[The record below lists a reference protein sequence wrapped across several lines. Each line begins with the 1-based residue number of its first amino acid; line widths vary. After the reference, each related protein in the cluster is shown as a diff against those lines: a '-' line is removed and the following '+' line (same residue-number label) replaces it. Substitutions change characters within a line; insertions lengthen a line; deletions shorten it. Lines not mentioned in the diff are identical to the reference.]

1 MKFTTSRRPLLAVF
15 ACCLIVVISGCSS
28 SKKTSATSSPSSA
41 GSSTAASTSSA
52 ASAAATTA
60 ATGSAPASGAAATGS
75 TAAGG
80 NPIKIAVIDAQSGQ
94 SSSLG
99 KWEYDGVKLA
109 VDQANASGGVDGRK
123 VELSVFDDQADPT
136 VSTNLARKVAS
147 EGFIAVLG
155 PAESA
160 DAIAM
165 SPILE
170 QAKIPFIT
178 SGQSPA
184 MPKLGDPYLFLNS
197 PTSTT
202 YDTTLANYAVTTAKF
217 THIAMITN
225 NDAYG
230 KGEHDAFIAALKAL
244 NVTPIADQVVTPDQT
259 DFSAALTSIR
269 QKNPDALFIGAE
281 EVESGLITK
290 QARGLGIKATII
302 GGAPAGTPVYVQTA
316 GTANADGT
324 VSSTPY
330 LTNDT
335 NAQTKAFAAAYDAA
349 YGTEPE
355 LHGAKAYDGAEIMLQ
370 ALKTT
375 NGAGG
380 QALDDAIRAVKYQGL
395 VGNFAFDATGVGVHE
410 TQIGIL
416 KNGVLTPAAS

>member
-1 MKFTTSRRPLLAVF
+1 MLLAVST
-15 ACCLIVVISGCSS
+15 CSVLVVIASCSS
-28 SKKTSATSSPSSA
+28 SKKTAGSSPSSN
-41 GSSTAASTSSA
+41 
-52 ASAAATTA
+52 SAAASNTA
-60 ATGSAPASGAAATGS
+60 VSGAATGS
-75 TAAGG
+75 TAATPPASSAPSSGSTG
-80 NPIKIAVIDAQSGQ
+80 ASNTNPIKIAVIDAQSGQ

-99 KWEYDGVKLA
+99 KWEYDGVRLA
-109 VDQANASGGVDGRK
+109 IDQANAAGGINGRK
-123 VELSVFDDQADPT
+123 LELTVFDDQADPT

-147 EGFIAVLG
+147 GGFIAVLG

-170 QAKIPFIT
+170 QAKIPYIT

-184 MPKLGDPYLFLNS
+184 MPKLGDPFLFLNS

-202 YDTTLANYAVTTAKF
+202 YDATLANYAVKTAKF
-217 THIAMITN
+217 TRIAMISN
-225 NDAYG
+225 NGAYG
-230 KGEHDAFIAALKAL
+230 KGEHDAFTAALKAL
-244 NVTPIADQVVTPDQT
+244 NVTPVADQIVTPDQT

-281 EVESGLITK
+281 EVESGLIVK
-290 QARGLGIKATII
+290 QARGLGIKATVI
-302 GGAPAGTPVYVQTA
+302 GAAPTSTPVFVQTA
-316 GTANADGT
+316 GAANAEGA

-335 NAQTKAFAAAYDAA
+335 NAQTKAFAAAYNAA
-349 YGTEPE
+349 YGTAPE

-410 TQIGIL
+410 TQIGII
-416 KNGVLTPAAS
+416 KNGVLTAAAAS

>member
-1 MKFTTSRRPLLAVF
+1 MKVTTTSRQWQLAVA
-15 ACCLIVVISGCSS
+15 ACSVLVVISGCSS
-28 SKKTSATSSPSSA
+28 SKKTTGSSTSSA
-41 GSSTAASTSSA
+41 GAAAGTTAAGSAPASGSAPSSA
-52 ASAAATTA
+52 ASAAGASATVSDT
-60 ATGSAPASGAAATGS
+60 S
-75 TAAGG
+75 
-80 NPIKIAVIDAQSGQ
+80 PIKIAVIDAQSGQ

-109 VDQANASGGVDGRK
+109 VDQANAAGGINGRK
-123 VELSVFDDQADPT
+123 VELTVFDDQGDPT
-136 VSTNLARKVAS
+136 VSTNLARKAVS
-147 EGFIAVLG
+147 DGFIAVLG

-165 SPILE
+165 SPIFQ
-170 QAKIPFIT
+170 QAKIPYIT

-202 YDTTLANYAVTTAKF
+202 YDTTLANYAVKTANF
-217 THIAMITN
+217 TKIAMISN
-225 NDAYG
+225 NGAYG
-230 KGEHDAFIAALKAL
+230 KGEHDAFTAALKAL
-244 NVTPIADQVVTPDQT
+244 NVTPVADQIVTPDQT

-281 EVESGLITK
+281 EVESGLIAK

-302 GGAPAGTPVYVQTA
+302 GAAPTSTPIFVQTA
-316 GTANADGT
+316 GTANAEGA

-349 YGTEPE
+349 YGSEPE

-370 ALKTT
+370 GLKTT

-395 VGNFAFDATGVGVHE
+395 VGNFAFDSTGVGVHE
-410 TQIGIL
+410 TQIGII
-416 KNGVLTPAAS
+416 KNGVLTAAAS

>member
-1 MKFTTSRRPLLAVF
+1 MRVTTMSRRWLLAVS
-15 ACCLIVVISGCSS
+15 ACTVLVVVAGCSS
-28 SKKTSATSSPSSA
+28 SKKTSGTTSTPPAAVGSTSAASGGASTASASTASASTA
-41 GSSTAASTSSA
+41 GSSA
-52 ASAAATTA
+52 
-60 ATGSAPASGAAATGS
+60 APADTSA
-75 TAAGG
+75 
-80 NPIKIAVIDAQSGQ
+80 IKIAVIDAQSGQ

-109 VDQANASGGVDGRK
+109 VDQANAAGGINGRK
-123 VELSVFDDQADPT
+123 VELTVFDDQADPT
-136 VSTNLARKVAS
+136 VSTNLARKAVS
-147 EGFIAVLG
+147 GGFIAILG

-165 SPILE
+165 SPILQ
-170 QAKIPFIT
+170 QAKIPYIT

-202 YDTTLANYAVTTAKF
+202 YDTTLANYAVKTANF

-225 NDAYG
+225 NGAYG
-230 KGEHDAFIAALKAL
+230 KGEHDAFTAALKAL
-244 NVTPIADQVVTPDQT
+244 NVTPVTDQIVTPDQT

-281 EVESGLITK
+281 EVESGLIVK

-302 GGAPAGTPVYVQTA
+302 GAAPTSTPIFVQTA
-316 GTANADGT
+316 GTANAEGA

-410 TQIGIL
+410 TQIGII
-416 KNGVLTPAAS
+416 KNGVLTAAS

>member
-1 MKFTTSRRPLLAVF
+1 MRVTTMSRRWLLAVS
-15 ACCLIVVISGCSS
+15 ACTVLVVVAGCSS
-28 SKKTSATSSPSSA
+28 SKKTSGTTSTPPAAVGSTSAASGGASTASASTASASTA
-41 GSSTAASTSSA
+41 GSSA
-52 ASAAATTA
+52 
-60 ATGSAPASGAAATGS
+60 APADTSA
-75 TAAGG
+75 
-80 NPIKIAVIDAQSGQ
+80 IKIAVIDAQSGQ

-99 KWEYDGVKLA
+99 KREYDGVKLA
-109 VDQANASGGVDGRK
+109 VDQANAAGGINGRK
-123 VELSVFDDQADPT
+123 VELTVFDDQADPT
-136 VSTNLARKVAS
+136 VSTNLARKAVS
-147 EGFIAVLG
+147 GGFIAILG

-165 SPILE
+165 SPILQ
-170 QAKIPFIT
+170 QAKIPYIT

-202 YDTTLANYAVTTAKF
+202 YDTTLANYAVKTANF

-225 NDAYG
+225 NGAYG
-230 KGEHDAFIAALKAL
+230 KGEHDAFTAALKAL
-244 NVTPIADQVVTPDQT
+244 NVTPVTDQIVTPDQT

-281 EVESGLITK
+281 EVESGLIVK

-302 GGAPAGTPVYVQTA
+302 GAAPTSTPIFVQTA
-316 GTANADGT
+316 GTANAEGA

-410 TQIGIL
+410 TQIGII
-416 KNGVLTPAAS
+416 KNGVLTAAS

>member
-1 MKFTTSRRPLLAVF
+1 MRVTTMSRRWLLAVS
-15 ACCLIVVISGCSS
+15 ACTVLVVVAGCSS
-28 SKKTSATSSPSSA
+28 SKKTSGTTSTPLAAVGSTSAASGGASTASASTASASTA
-41 GSSTAASTSSA
+41 GSSA
-52 ASAAATTA
+52 
-60 ATGSAPASGAAATGS
+60 APADTSA
-75 TAAGG
+75 
-80 NPIKIAVIDAQSGQ
+80 IKIAVIDAQSGQ

-109 VDQANASGGVDGRK
+109 VDQANAAGGINGRK
-123 VELSVFDDQADPT
+123 VELTVFDDQADPT
-136 VSTNLARKVAS
+136 VSTNLARKAVS
-147 EGFIAVLG
+147 GGFIAILG

-165 SPILE
+165 SPILQ
-170 QAKIPFIT
+170 QAKIPYIT

-202 YDTTLANYAVTTAKF
+202 YDTTLANYAVKTANF

-225 NDAYG
+225 NGAYG
-230 KGEHDAFIAALKAL
+230 KGEHDAFTAALKAL
-244 NVTPIADQVVTPDQT
+244 NVTPVTDQIVTPDQT

-281 EVESGLITK
+281 EVESGLIVK

-302 GGAPAGTPVYVQTA
+302 GAAPTSTPIFVQTA
-316 GTANADGT
+316 GTANAEGA

-410 TQIGIL
+410 TQIGII
-416 KNGVLTPAAS
+416 KNGVLTAAS

>member
-1 MKFTTSRRPLLAVF
+1 MKVTATNRQRLLAVS
-15 ACCLIVVISGCSS
+15 ACSVLLVISGCSS
-28 SKKTSATSSPSSA
+28 SKKAAGTSTPSGSA
-41 GSSTAASTSSA
+41 AASSTAAG
-52 ASAAATTA
+52 SAAATTA
-60 ATGSAPASGAAATGS
+60 AASSAASSNAAGSSPASDT
-75 TAAGG
+75 
-80 NPIKIAVIDAQSGQ
+80 NPIKIGVIDAQSGQ

-109 VDQANASGGVDGRK
+109 VDQANAAGGINGRK
-123 VELSVFDDQADPT
+123 VELTVFDDQGDPT
-136 VSTNLARKVAS
+136 VSTNLARKAVS

-165 SPILE
+165 SPILQ

-184 MPKLGDPYLFLNS
+184 MPKLGNPYLFLNS

-202 YDTTLANYAVTTAKF
+202 YDTTLANYAVNTAKF
-217 THIAMITN
+217 THIAMISN
-225 NDAYG
+225 NGAYG
-230 KGEHDAFIAALKAL
+230 KGEHDAFTAALKAL
-244 NVTPIADQVVTPDQT
+244 NVAPVADQIVTPDQT

-281 EVESGLITK
+281 EVESGLIAK

-302 GGAPAGTPVYVQTA
+302 GAAPTSTPIFVQTA
-316 GTANADGT
+316 GTADAEGA

-349 YGTEPE
+349 FGSEPE

-410 TQIGIL
+410 TQIGLI